1 MRDTGGREQGASRAK
16 PAEEGAGP
24 PRRGLGTPI
33 NYLDF
38 WGIALKYFQFR
49 FTVFGYFLPRVK
61 DSPARAIETSCG
73 QGPDPRPL
81 PQGAWGTRPL
91 VLTAHHAHP

>member
-1 MRDTGGREQGASRAK
+1 MSCTMRDTGGREQGASRAK

-49 FTVFGYFLPRVK
+49 FTVSGYFLPRVK
-61 DSPARAIETSCG
+61 DSPARAIETVAVARD
-73 QGPDPRPL
+73 QIRGPCRGERGERGP
-81 PQGAWGTRPL
+81 WC
-91 VLTAHHAHP
+91 